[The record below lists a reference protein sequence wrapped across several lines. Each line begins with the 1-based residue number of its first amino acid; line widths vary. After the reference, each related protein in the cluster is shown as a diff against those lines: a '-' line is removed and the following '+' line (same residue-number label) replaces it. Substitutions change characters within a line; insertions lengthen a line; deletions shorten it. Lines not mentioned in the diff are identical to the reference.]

1 MKIQVSLN
9 QKSIKDAIK
18 QLKNTKKQLKG
29 EMLNEFYKK
38 CYDYFVSQAN
48 FYLISSGLGD
58 LVIAEIQSSWEYIKL
73 GNLLI
78 EGQPKVYKGIQIRN
92 TAEKAVYVEFGVGIV
107 GEGNKHPNA
116 EQTDY
121 QYNVPSDS
129 KFPIDDAWRFK
140 AYEDELD
147 IPQKAIISHDYT
159 SDGRMRILTRGTEGV
174 WYAHKALM
182 DLRTQYRRI
191 WDEIKIKYWG
201 N

>member
-18 QLKNTKKQLKG
+18 QLKNAKKQLQG

-78 EGQPKVYKGIQIRN
+78 EGQPKFYNGIQIRN
-92 TAEKAVYVEFGVGIV
+92 TAEKAVYVEFGVGVV

-182 DLRTQYRRI
+182 DLRTQYRRF
-191 WDEIKIKYWG
+191 WEEIKIKYWG

>member
-9 QKSIKDAIK
+9 RKSIKNAIK
-18 QLKNTKKQLKG
+18 QLNKAKKQLQG

-38 CYDYFVSQAN
+38 CFNYFVSQAN
-48 FYLISSGLGD
+48 FYLISSGIGD
-58 LVIAEIQSSWEYIKL
+58 LVIAEIQSSWNYERTLNGAKFT
-73 GNLLI
+73 ND
-78 EGQPKVYKGIQIRN
+78 
-92 TAEKAVYVEFGVGIV
+92 AEKAVYVEFGVGIV

-121 QYNVPSDS
+121 QYNVPSKS

-159 SDGRMRILTRGTEGV
+159 SDGRMRILTMGTEGV

-182 DLRTQYRRI
+182 DLRTQYRRF
-191 WDEIKIKYWG
+191 WEDIKIKYWG